1 MNVDE
6 ILAKDDPTDEELK
19 FLEQEL
25 LKTAYQLKDAIG
37 ELTGDLEKK
46 DPAMAA
52 HLKKKV
58 DSMVGHIEQAAAIP
72 WD

>member
-1 MNVDE
+1 MNIDE
-6 ILAKDDPTDEELK
+6 IMAKDDLSDEELK

-25 LKTAYQLKDAIG
+25 LRTAHELKDAIG
-37 ELTGDLEKK
+37 ELTGELAKK
-46 DPAMAA
+46 DPGMAA